1 MNRDTRYQGAIIQNH
16 QILLIKH
23 HEHKTGHEYWIIP
36 GGGREDGETE
46 EECVRRE
53 MKEETSFDVRVVSLL
68 TDEPQRYPGSI
79 YQRLKTYLC
88 ELLGGEAKPG
98 FEPEPEHAG
107 HYSIVE
113 AKWFDLRSEADWD
126 TRLIND
132 SWIYLPLQSIR
143 RKLGY
148 LSQIT

>member
-1 MNRDTRYQGAIIQNH
+1 MRPAGNERGNQLRC
-16 QILLIKH
+16 
-23 HEHKTGHEYWIIP
+23 P
-36 GGGREDGETE
+36 GCISVDGRT
-46 EECVRRE
+46 
-53 MKEETSFDVRVVSLL
+53 
-68 TDEPQRYPGSI
+68 PAYPGSI

-132 SWIYLPLQSIR
+132 SWIYLPL
-143 RKLGY
+143 RKHSPKIGLFK
-148 LSQIT
+148 SNNRINIEQPHIPD

>member
-1 MNRDTRYQGAIIQNH
+1 MRPAGNERGNQLRC
-16 QILLIKH
+16 
-23 HEHKTGHEYWIIP
+23 P
-36 GGGREDGETE
+36 GCISVDGRTPAVSRQHLSAPEDL
-46 EECVRRE
+46 
-53 MKEETSFDVRVVSLL
+53 SLR
-68 TDEPQRYPGSI
+68 TA
-79 YQRLKTYLC
+79 
-88 ELLGGEAKPG
+88 GGEAKPG